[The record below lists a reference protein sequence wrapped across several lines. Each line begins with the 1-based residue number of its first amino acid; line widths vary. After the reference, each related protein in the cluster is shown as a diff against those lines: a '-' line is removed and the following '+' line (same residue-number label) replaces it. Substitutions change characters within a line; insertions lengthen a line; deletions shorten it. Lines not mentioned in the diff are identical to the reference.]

1 MNKKHTQHS
10 RSASS
15 VSGDSIQR
23 PRVLGWLILAAGGFS
38 AWYWYKPL
46 PHDAGRAAYSN
57 WDHNASGGN
66 AWSENALSET
76 SLIRPSLDELVDTE
90 VAVSNTT
97 SEMND
102 NWAGNRKHGL
112 IPVPTQTSTLSEI
125 LSTEPQPTVP
135 ELSTEV
141 RSMQMMPRPWV
152 ETTGSVPLGVST
164 GDSNTK
170 VAESFAAPWPDTTYR
185 QHPAASEIAQPSVI
199 PSLLN
204 SGQQHF
210 ASSKIRTQE
219 NEAERSYRL
228 PVEPIAPSPAKPPMD
243 RTPHFIRQPKR

>member
-1 MNKKHTQHS
+1 MSKKQTQHS
-10 RSASS
+10 SSANS
-15 VSGDSIQR
+15 VSGNSVQR

-46 PHDAGRAAYSN
+46 PTDVGRAAYSN

-66 AWSENALSET
+66 TWSETPLSDT

-90 VAVSNTT
+90 VAVSSTT

-102 NWAGNRKHGL
+102 NWVGTRKHGL
-112 IPVPTQTSTLSEI
+112 IPVPTQTSSLSEI
-125 LSTEPQPTVP
+125 LSTEPQPSLP

-141 RSMQMMPRPWV
+141 RSMPTMPRPWV
-152 ETTGSVPLGVST
+152 ESASAAPFEA
-164 GDSNTK
+164 SNRSSNAK
-170 VAESFAAPWPDTTYR
+170 VAESFAAPWPDTNYR
-185 QHPAASEIAQPSVI
+185 PPPAESQILQPSAI

-219 NEAERSYRL
+219 NDAEGSNRL
-228 PVEPIAPSPAKPPMD
+228 PAEPSAPSPVQPPMD
-243 RTPHFIRQPKR
+243 RTPLFIRQPKR